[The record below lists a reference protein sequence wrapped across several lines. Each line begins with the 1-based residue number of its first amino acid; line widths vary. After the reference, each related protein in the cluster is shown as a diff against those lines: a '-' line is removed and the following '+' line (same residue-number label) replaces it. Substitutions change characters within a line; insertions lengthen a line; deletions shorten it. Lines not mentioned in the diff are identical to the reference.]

1 MSRLLLVVGAGLTLV
16 VHAPC
21 QTTPVAPLSVSFDDA
36 LKRAQANSVQLL
48 SADIAT
54 KLARE
59 DRVQAKSAMLP
70 SVSMLNQF
78 IYTQPNGSESG
89 VFVSNDGTH
98 IYNHQAVVHGEIFSP
113 VRRAEYRMSIAAEAV
128 AQARAE
134 IAARGLR
141 VAVTESFY
149 GLVSAQR
156 RNANARQ
163 SLTEAEQFLGIT
175 QKQESGGEVAH
186 ADVVKAQVQTEQRR
200 RDAQEAELAMEKAR
214 VGLAVLIFPDFRQDF
229 TVVDDL
235 EPAPP
240 LPPLNDVRTSSS
252 KNNPDIRAAQET
264 VRQETYGIK
273 AARAEWLPTLSF
285 GYFFGINARQFA
297 IRDPENLRNL
307 GSSAMAEL
315 TIPVFNWGATRSR
328 VRQAELRL
336 QQAQAELT
344 FAQRELLANLRAFYL
359 EADSAGMQLT
369 SLRRSADLAAE
380 SVRLTL
386 LGYQAGEATVL
397 EVVDAQAI
405 LIQARNAADD
415 GLLRYRLAL
424 ANLQTLTG
432 AF

>member
-1 MSRLLLVVGAGLTLV
+1 MSRLLLVAGAGLTLAV
-16 VHAPC
+16 YAFG
-21 QTTPVAPLSVSFDDA
+21 QATPAAPLSITFDDA
-36 LKRAQANSVQLL
+36 LKRAQTVSPQLL
-48 SADIAT
+48 SAEIAS

-70 SVSMLNQF
+70 TVGMLNQF
-78 IYTQPNGSESG
+78 IYTQPNGRDSG
-89 VFVSNDGTH
+89 VFISNDGPH
-98 IYNHQAVVHGEIFSP
+98 LYNNQAVVHGEIFSAA
-113 VRRAEYRMSIAAEAV
+113 RRAEYRVSIAAEAA

-134 IAARGLR
+134 IAARGVR

-156 RNANARQ
+156 KNSNAQ
-163 SLTEAEQFLGIT
+163 LGLKEAEQFLDIT
-175 QKQESGGEVAH
+175 RKQESGGEVAR
-186 ADVVKAQVQTEQRR
+186 ADVVKAEVQVEQRR
-200 RDAQEAELAMEKAR
+200 RDAQDTDLAMEKAR

-235 EPAPP
+235 GTAPALAP
-240 LPPLNDVRTSSS
+240 LAEVQAAAG

-264 VRQETYGIK
+264 VRQETYGVK
-273 AARAEWLPTLSF
+273 AARAEWLPSLSAD
-285 GYFFGINARQFA
+285 YFFGINARQFA
-297 IRDPENLRNL
+297 VHDPENFRNL
-307 GSSAMAEL
+307 GSSFVAEL
-315 TIPVFNWGATRSR
+315 TLPVFNWGATRSR
-328 VRQAELRL
+328 IRQAELRL
-336 QQAQAELT
+336 QQARSELT
-344 FAQRELLANLRAFYL
+344 LAQRELLGNLRAFYL
-359 EADSAGMQLT
+359 EADSAAMQLA

-397 EVVDAQAI
+397 EVVDAQAT